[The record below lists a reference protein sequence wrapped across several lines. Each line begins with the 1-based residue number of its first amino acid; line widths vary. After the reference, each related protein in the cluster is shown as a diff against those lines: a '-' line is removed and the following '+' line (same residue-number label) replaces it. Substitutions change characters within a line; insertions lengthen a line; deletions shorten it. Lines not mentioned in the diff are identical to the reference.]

1 MKTEKSQLQSL
12 KKFLKIFGS
21 WLFKLTMNSDFNFKE
36 KNWETKKTVAE
47 INEIKV

>member
-1 MKTEKSQLQSL
+1 
-12 KKFLKIFGS
+12 
-21 WLFKLTMNSDFNFKE
+21 MNSDFNFKE